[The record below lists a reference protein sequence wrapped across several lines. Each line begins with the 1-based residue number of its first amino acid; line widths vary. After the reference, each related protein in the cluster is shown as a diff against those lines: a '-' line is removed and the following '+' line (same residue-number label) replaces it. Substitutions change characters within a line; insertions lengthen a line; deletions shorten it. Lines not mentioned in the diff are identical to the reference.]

1 MLILYLEGQ
10 RINPSNSISKLKEP
24 RTALNLKA
32 IQSIFHPD
40 QLHSRCHFWR
50 EVAGEFSKRLN
61 SVKDKCQK
69 HGEDEFYT
77 DNYDPGEVAL
87 GWSK

>member
-40 QLHSRCHFWR
+40 QLHSRCHFPK
-50 EVAGEFSKRLN
+50 EVTEYFSKQLN
-61 SVKDKCQK
+61 NGKDAYHN

-77 DNYDPGEVAL
+77 DNYNPGEVEL